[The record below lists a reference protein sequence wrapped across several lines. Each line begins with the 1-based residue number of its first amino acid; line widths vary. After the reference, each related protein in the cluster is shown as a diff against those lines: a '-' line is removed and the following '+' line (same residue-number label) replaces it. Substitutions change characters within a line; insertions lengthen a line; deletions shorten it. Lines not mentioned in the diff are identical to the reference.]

1 MQASTENV
9 TSSRPMIV
17 TTTENIPDT
26 RVVKTIGQVFG
37 LTVRSRSL
45 GGNIAAGLKS
55 LVGGE
60 IGSYVKLN
68 EDARRQALDR
78 MVQNAAAMGANAVT
92 MMRFDSTEM
101 GRSMSEIVAYGTAR
115 VVEMAA
121 DAPDPSA
128 RRAERAAMSVVEWVI
143 LAVVVLGVVIALFG
157 WDRYRGNRKSAG
169 EAAAPSPRARCSL
182 TQRLVSGCA
191 CGTTRRPASGNT
203 APSEPRPVSMRAVA
217 TMPVFADL
225 PVARKGEVR

>member
-1 MQASTENV
+1 MQAASENV
-9 TSSRPMIV
+9 TSPQAMIV
-17 TTTENIPDT
+17 TTTENIPGT

-45 GGNIAAGLKS
+45 GGNIAAGLKG

-68 EDARRQALDR
+68 EDSRRQALDR

-115 VVEMAA
+115 VI
-121 DAPDPSA
+121 
-128 RRAERAAMSVVEWVI
+128 EW
-143 LAVVVLGVVIALFG
+143 
-157 WDRYRGNRKSAG
+157 
-169 EAAAPSPRARCSL
+169 
-182 TQRLVSGCA
+182 T
-191 CGTTRRPASGNT
+191 T
-203 APSEPRPVSMRAVA
+203 APSDAA
-217 TMPVFADL
+217 GTQD
-225 PVARKGEVR
+225 

>member
-1 MQASTENV
+1 MQASTENI

-17 TTTENIPDT
+17 TTTENIPGT

-45 GGNIAAGLKS
+45 GGNIAAGLKG

-68 EDARRQALDR
+68 EDSRRQALDR

-101 GRSMSEIVAYGTAR
+101 GRSMTEIVAYGTAR
-115 VVEMAA
+115 IVETAT
-121 DAPDPSA
+121 DAPD
-128 RRAERAAMSVVEWVI
+128 SVT
-143 LAVVVLGVVIALFG
+143 
-157 WDRYRGNRKSAG
+157 
-169 EAAAPSPRARCSL
+169 
-182 TQRLVSGCA
+182 TQS
-191 CGTTRRPASGNT
+191 
-203 APSEPRPVSMRAVA
+203 
-217 TMPVFADL
+217 
-225 PVARKGEVR
+225 

>member
-1 MQASTENV
+1 MQASTDNI
-9 TSSRPMIV
+9 TSSRRMIV
-17 TTTENIPDT
+17 TTTESIPGT

-45 GGNIAAGLKS
+45 GGNIAAGLKG

-68 EDARRQALDR
+68 EDSRRQALDR

-115 VVEMAA
+115 IVETVT
-121 DAPDPSA
+121 DAPDSVSA
-128 RRAERAAMSVVEWVI
+128 Q
-143 LAVVVLGVVIALFG
+143 G
-157 WDRYRGNRKSAG
+157 
-169 EAAAPSPRARCSL
+169 
-182 TQRLVSGCA
+182 
-191 CGTTRRPASGNT
+191 
-203 APSEPRPVSMRAVA
+203 
-217 TMPVFADL
+217 
-225 PVARKGEVR
+225 

>member
-1 MQASTENV
+1 MQAATPASH
-9 TSSRPMIV
+9 SMSA
-17 TTTENIPDT
+17 TTTENIPGT

-45 GGNIAAGLKS
+45 GGNLAAFLKG

-78 MVQNAAAMGANAVT
+78 MVQNAAAMRANAVT

-115 VVEMAA
+115 IVE
-121 DAPDPSA
+121 
-128 RRAERAAMSVVEWVI
+128 
-143 LAVVVLGVVIALFG
+143 
-157 WDRYRGNRKSAG
+157 
-169 EAAAPSPRARCSL
+169 
-182 TQRLVSGCA
+182 
-191 CGTTRRPASGNT
+191 
-203 APSEPRPVSMRAVA
+203 AVA
-217 TMPVFADL
+217 DSSDRASSQ
-225 PVARKGEVR
+225 G